1 MLAAALRML
10 TSRFP
15 GPERWLTRLIS
26 LLRGTLLSY
35 LIGRSGE
42 PVDREGAAKDR

>member
-1 MLAAALRML
+1 MLAAAWML

-15 GPERWLTRLIS
+15 GPERWLTSLIS
-26 LLRGTLLSY
+26 LLRGTVLSH

-42 PVDREGAAKDR
+42 PVDPEGAAKDR

>member
-1 MLAAALRML
+1 MLAAALEL

-26 LLRGTLLSY
+26 LLPRTVLSY

-42 PVDREGAAKDR
+42 PADREGAAKDR